1 MGKQKQ
7 KLPNEII
14 IIPNKDKEFH
24 EIPKKDDLGHMS
36 HPSRIIACG
45 PCNVGKSLILLNLM
59 MRADPPFDRI
69 VIYHN
74 DPESEEYDQ
83 VDVDYV
89 SEVPS
94 IDYFDKNEKSLLVF
108 EDINFKDMK
117 RDQMALIDR
126 YYGCWSTHHNISVW
140 STFQDPF
147 SCPPRIRRLANIVI
161 LWNNGDADSM
171 AELSRKVGL
180 QAKDLRYIF
189 DNICTDFH
197 DSLIIDKS
205 RPYAKLRKIYLRLSL
220 TIKYK

>member
-1 MGKQKQ
+1 
-7 KLPNEII
+7 
-14 IIPNKDKEFH
+14 
-24 EIPKKDDLGHMS
+24 
-36 HPSRIIACG
+36 
-45 PCNVGKSLILLNLM
+45 
-59 MRADPPFDRI
+59 MR
-69 VIYHN
+69 
-74 DPESEEYDQ
+74 
-83 VDVDYV
+83 
-89 SEVPS
+89 
-94 IDYFDKNEKSLLVF
+94 KSLLVF

-147 SCPPRIRRLANIVI
+147 SCPPRIRRLANFVI

-180 QAKDLRYIF
+180 QAKDLRYSF

-205 RPYAKLRKIYLRLSL
+205 RPYAKLRKTFLRLYL
-220 TIKYK
+220 TIKDKLINSNVLIYLIQAY

>member
-1 MGKQKQ
+1 MGKIK

-24 EIPKKDDLGHMS
+24 ETPKKDDLGHMA

-69 VIYHN
+69 IIYHN
-74 DPESEEYDQ
+74 DPESEEYEQ
-83 VDVDYV
+83 VDAEYVD
-89 SEVPS
+89 EVPT
-94 IDYFDKNEKSLLVF
+94 IDMFNKNEKSLLVF

-117 RDQMALIDR
+117 RDQLALADR
-126 YYGCWSTHHNISVW
+126 MYGCWSTHHNISVW

-147 SCPPRIRRLANIVI
+147 SCPARIRRLANTII

-171 AELSRKVGL
+171 SELSRKVGL
-180 QAKDLRYIF
+180 TSKDLKYTF
-189 DNICTDFH
+189 DNICTEFH
-197 DSLIIDKS
+197 D
-205 RPYAKLRKIYLRLSL
+205 
-220 TIKYK
+220 

>member
-1 MGKQKQ
+1 MA
-7 KLPNEII
+7 
-14 IIPNKDKEFH
+14 D
-24 EIPKKDDLGHMS
+24 
-36 HPSRIIACG
+36 PSRIIACG

-83 VDVDYV
+83 VDEDYV

-117 RDQMALIDR
+117 RDQMALVDR

-171 AELSRKVGL
+171 TEPSRKLGL
-180 QAKDLRYIF
+180 QAKYLRYIF
-189 DNICTDFH
+189 RQYMHRF
-197 DSLIIDKS
+197 S
-205 RPYAKLRKIYLRLSL
+205 
-220 TIKYK
+220 

>member
-1 MGKQKQ
+1 MGKQKH

-83 VDVDYV
+83 VDAEYVD
-89 SEVPS
+89 EVPS
-94 IDYFDKNEKSLLVF
+94 IDYFDKN
-108 EDINFKDMK
+108 
-117 RDQMALIDR
+117 
-126 YYGCWSTHHNISVW
+126 
-140 STFQDPF
+140 
-147 SCPPRIRRLANIVI
+147 
-161 LWNNGDADSM
+161 
-171 AELSRKVGL
+171 
-180 QAKDLRYIF
+180 
-189 DNICTDFH
+189 
-197 DSLIIDKS
+197 
-205 RPYAKLRKIYLRLSL
+205 
-220 TIKYK
+220 

>member
-24 EIPKKDDLGHMS
+24 EKPKKDDLVHMA
-36 HPSRIIACG
+36 HPSRILACG

-147 SCPPRIRRLANIVI
+147 SCPPRIRRLAHIVF

-197 DSLIIDKS
+197 DSLITDKS
-205 RPYAKLRKIYLRLSL
+205 RPYAKLRKNMFDI
-220 TIKYK
+220 IPYKKR

>member
-24 EIPKKDDLGHMS
+24 EIPKKDDLGHMA

-205 RPYAKLRKIYLRLSL
+205 RPYAKLRKNIFEVIPYNKR
-220 TIKYK
+220 